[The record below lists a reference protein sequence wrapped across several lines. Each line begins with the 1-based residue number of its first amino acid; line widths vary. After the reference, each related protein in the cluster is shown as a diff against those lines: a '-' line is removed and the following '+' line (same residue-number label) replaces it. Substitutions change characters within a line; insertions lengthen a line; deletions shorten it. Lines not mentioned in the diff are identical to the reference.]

1 MENNNEAYTVCFA
14 STDTY
19 IMRIITLARQ
29 EQTND
34 VLFVKKIRKKHPKL
48 TEPTQWD
55 IHKYA
60 NFGESCQF
68 GTGVH
73 PEIGRGQH
81 TASVTKVQKYVDV
94 KNTL

>member
-1 MENNNEAYTVCFA
+1 M
-14 STDTY
+14 
-19 IMRIITLARQ
+19 
-29 EQTND
+29 
-34 VLFVKKIRKKHPKL
+34 